1 MNNRG
6 VRRSALPKSTIERQ
20 ARVEA
25 ARAHRID
32 TRAASNIES
41 PSPSER
47 ALTIRQKIARWL
59 EQKL

>member
-25 ARAHRID
+25 SRAQRLGARA
-32 TRAASNIES
+32 TSNIEL
-41 PSPSER
+41 PLPSER
-47 ALTIRQKIARWL
+47 ALTIREKIARWL